1 VKKNTFAEVRTVK
14 EFLKQSIDVI
24 HSQLRARIDEIP
36 YLTDEEKTEKYN
48 ELVDPMESSK
58 AQIENT
64 DTNVIITLD
73 GIYYEAGSKYSFKD
87 ALRIVDEVMGND
99 DNLDAKK
106 KLKERLCLR
115 KSTKIWN
122 KSNK

>member
-1 VKKNTFAEVRTVK
+1 MKKNTFAEVRTVK